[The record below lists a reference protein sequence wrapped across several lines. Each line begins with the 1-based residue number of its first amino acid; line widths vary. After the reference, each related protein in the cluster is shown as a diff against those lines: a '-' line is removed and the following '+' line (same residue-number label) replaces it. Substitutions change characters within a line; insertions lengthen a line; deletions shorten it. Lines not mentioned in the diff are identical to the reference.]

1 MKLHNNKPH
10 MYIIDEGL
18 NLVSLNGDLA
28 EPIYNKFYELG
39 YDELTVLGHD
49 NVDDLAETLKGSQG
63 E

>member
-1 MKLHNNKPH
+1 MFNNKPH

-18 NLVSLNGDLA
+18 NLISLSGDLA
-28 EPIYNKFYELG
+28 EPIYNKLYELG

-49 NVDDLAETLKGSQG
+49 NVSDLAETLKGLQG

>member
-18 NLVSLNGDLA
+18 NLISLNGDLA
-28 EPIYNKFYELG
+28 EPIYDKLYELG

-49 NVDDLAETLKGSQG
+49 NVDDLAETLRGLQG

>member
-1 MKLHNNKPH
+1 MKLRNNKPH

-18 NLVSLNGDLA
+18 NLISLNGELA
-28 EPIYNKFYELG
+28 EPIYDKIYELG

-49 NVDDLAETLKGSQG
+49 NVDDLAETLKGLQG